1 MRVNLIRFRT
11 TSSQLLGTNSL
22 IDNSNNISLL
32 NLVGNLSLF
41 YPIRVLIGYEV
52 FTLMSTLGL
61 FQSLFKTL
69 KPNKNE

>member
-22 IDNSNNISLL
+22 IDDSNNISLL

-61 FQSLFKTL
+61 LQSLFKTL